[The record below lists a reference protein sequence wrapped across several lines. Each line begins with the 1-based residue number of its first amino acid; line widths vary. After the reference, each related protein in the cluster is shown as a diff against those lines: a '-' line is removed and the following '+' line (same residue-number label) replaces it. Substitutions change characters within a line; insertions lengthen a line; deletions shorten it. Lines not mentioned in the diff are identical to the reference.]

1 MPLHIDNETLSNL
14 LYTLYG
20 AATTRDT
27 NRNFLTLLKQK
38 LNLLH
43 ATLITRP
50 PTTTDSGLLFTSGEK
65 SDIPVIG
72 TAEGA
77 YTSVYAQD
85 PLVNLPLN
93 EVVTIEDMI
102 PRALLLES
110 EFYQMI
116 LKPHDIYYIAGI
128 DWYFPQASGDK
139 FDTPGKNSR
148 ISIRF
153 VRTRKQ
159 GNFTDAEKAF
169 LHLLIPHLQQ
179 SVSLGVQLRQLDSE
193 RQIYADSISKRS
205 IGMVTLDKNGNI
217 LKLNTA
223 ARHYLGENDGLSQVQ
238 QKIKIENVSRNDT
251 LQRYLYDTLNTFTLQ
266 GSGNT
271 RVLSQAISVPRPSGK
286 VDYQIV
292 VKPLPVND
300 EDASKLTP
308 YLTIFIQDPDKNLEI
323 SVRTLMNLYQLTL
336 SEATIAILLAEGHTT
351 DDVAEELHI
360 KKNTV
365 RAHLRAMFA
374 KTGVTQQ
381 SMLVSL
387 VLTSLASTQ

>member
-1 MPLHIDNETLSNL
+1 MSLNIDNNTLSNL
-14 LYTLYG
+14 LYALYG
-20 AATTRDT
+20 SATTT
-27 NRNFLTLLKQK
+27 NTNKYFLTQLKQQ

-50 PTTTDSGLLFTSGEK
+50 PTTTDSGLLFTSGDEA
-65 SDIPVIG
+65 DIPVLG
-72 TAEGA
+72 PEEGA

-93 EVVTIEDMI
+93 QVVTIDDII
-102 PRALLLES
+102 PRAQLLES
-110 EFYQMI
+110 EFYQMM

-128 DWYFPQASGDK
+128 DWCFPKAGGDK
-139 FDTPGKNSR
+139 FHNSSKTSR

-153 VRTRKQ
+153 VRTKEQ
-159 GNFTDAEKAF
+159 GNFTEEEKAF
-169 LHLLIPHLQQ
+169 FRLLIPHLQQ
-179 SVSLGVQLRQLDSE
+179 SVSLGLQLRQLDSE

-217 LKLNTA
+217 LQLNTA
-223 ARHYLGENDGLSQVQ
+223 AKHYLGEDDGLSQVQ
-238 QKIKIENVSRNDT
+238 QHIKIENLQLNDT
-251 LQRYLYDTLNTFTLQ
+251 LQQYIQDTLGTFTDN
-266 GSGNT
+266 GRDNA
-271 RVLSQAISVPRPSGK
+271 RVLSQAIAVPRPSGK
-286 VDYQIV
+286 ADYQLV
-292 VKPLPVND
+292 VKPLPVDD
-300 EDASKLTP
+300 EDASKVTP
-308 YLTIFIQDPDKNLEI
+308 YLTVFIQDPKKNLEI

-351 DDVAEELHI
+351 DEVAEELDI